1 LNEVENIWWEILSIE
16 DWITIE
22 NLRCSFLSTFGA
34 EDGPSI
40 NFDVSDSTSALIELS
55 QSFHKVTLRYISFF
69 REIHEFDNL
78 HSDDRFVLIKYNIS
92 LLFTILKCFFYKPP
106 NNSYSKEND
115 EQTIKLRRF
124 YALCGV
130 SVDINRNFA
139 NTVVSLVELTGQD
152 PEALSLLVTI
162 LIFSHGLS
170 MTDTEPLLKDPPV
183 VYQAQTHY
191 TNLFWKHLISR
202 RSESQAV
209 QYFNQLLTLILRM
222 QSMSNQFRE
231 FFRGQYMSFNVVDRM
246 APLMQTALNMS

>member
-1 LNEVENIWWEILSIE
+1 MENISWETLSIE

-22 NLRCSFLSTFGA
+22 SVRCSFLSTFGGD
-34 EDGPSI
+34 DGPSI
-40 NFDVSDSTSALIELS
+40 NFDVLDSTSALIELS
-55 QSFHKVTLRYISFF
+55 QSFHEVTLRFISFF
-69 REIHEFDNL
+69 REIPEFGNL
-78 HSDDRFVLIKYNIS
+78 HSDDRFVLIKYHIS
-92 LLFTILKCFFYKPP
+92 LLFITLKCFYYKPP
-106 NNSYSKEND
+106 NNSHSKEND
-115 EQTIKLRRF
+115 EQTIKLHRF
-124 YALCGV
+124 HALCGV
-130 SVDINRNFA
+130 SVDITRNVA

-170 MTDTEPLLKDPPV
+170 MTDTEPLLKDPAV

-191 TNLFWKHLISR
+191 TNLFWQHLIGR

-209 QYFNQLLTLILRM
+209 QYFTKLLTLILRM
-222 QSMSNQFRE
+222 QLMSNQFQE